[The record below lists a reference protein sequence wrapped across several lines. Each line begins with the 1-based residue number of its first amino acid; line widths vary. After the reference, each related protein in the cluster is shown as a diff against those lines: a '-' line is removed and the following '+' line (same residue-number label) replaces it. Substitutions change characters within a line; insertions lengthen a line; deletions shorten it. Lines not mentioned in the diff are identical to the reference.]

1 MREVARTAL
10 ERKTSVYWTCPYCGS
25 NLDPG
30 ERCDCGR
37 SHGAAQSPFW
47 LVKGVI

>member
-1 MREVARTAL
+1 MREVTRTAL
-10 ERKTSVYWTCPYCGS
+10 ERKASAYWTCPYCGS

-37 SHGAAQSPFW
+37 NGAVQSPFW
-47 LVKGVI
+47 LAKGVI